1 MYECSRCKCLFDAGE
16 LHGSVCDDCR
26 EKEEQQEVR
35 KEWTR
40 NMLARNVAEQVDGQ
54 LVMFYATS

>member
-16 LHGSVCDDCR
+16 LHGGFCDDCR
-26 EKEEQQEVR
+26 EKEEQQEAR

-40 NMLARNVAEQVDGQ
+40 NILARNVAEQVDGQ
-54 LVMFYATS
+54 LVIVL

>member
-1 MYECSRCKCLFDAGE
+1 MYECSRCKCMFDAGE
-16 LHGSVCDDCR
+16 LHGCVCDDCR
-26 EKEEQQEVR
+26 EKEEQQEAR

>member
-16 LHGSVCDDCR
+16 LRGGVCDDCR
-26 EKEEQQEVR
+26 EKEEHQEAR

-40 NMLARNVAEQVDGQ
+40 KMLARNVMEQSDGQ
-54 LVMFYATS
+54 LVIAL